1 MLRRVLIIGGGKM
14 VYFLTKEFASK
25 GYQLT
30 IINND
35 PYEAKSLSQRLK
47 ATVILGNGSVPAVL
61 DEAGA
66 RRADVVLS
74 LTPHDEDNLVA
85 CQLAQK
91 MFGVPRTIALVN
103 DPENQEVFQS
113 LGITVAFSATPII
126 AKLIEEQTSFE
137 DIINLMPVAEGRLS
151 VTEVVL
157 RAGAPAVGK
166 SLKELGLPRGALI
179 TTIIRGDEVIVPGGE
194 SRLLIADRVVL
205 IAQPEHYG
213 EVLRLLTGNEA

>member
-1 MLRRVLIIGGGKM
+1 MRRVIVIGGGKM
-14 VYFLTKEFASK
+14 VYFLSKEFASK

-35 PYEAKSLSQRLK
+35 RYEAKTLSRQLK
-47 ATVILGNGSVPAVL
+47 ATVILGDGSVPATQ

-66 RRADVVLS
+66 RRADVLLS

-103 DPENQEVFQS
+103 DPENQDVFHK
-113 LGITVAFSATPII
+113 LGISAAFSATPII

-137 DIINLMPVAEGRLS
+137 DIINLMPIAEGRIN

-157 RAGAPAVGK
+157 RTGAPAVGK
-166 SLKELGLPRGALI
+166 SLQELHLPRGALI
-179 TTIIRGDEVIVPGGE
+179 TTILRGDAVIVPGGD
-194 SRLLIADRVVL
+194 SRLRIADRLVV
-205 IAQPEHYG
+205 IAQPENYG
-213 EVLRLLTGNEA
+213 EVLRLLTGTEA